1 MSIIKSFTRRKRP
14 LAGPRRALA
23 TLLAAALLAAGAL
36 AETSP
41 EDTFAEEARQLLA
54 ETGETGNTQTA
65 SADLVVGYLASGA
78 GDINPIYCNER
89 DMISINQ
96 LVFESVVELDDTQ
109 KPVPLL
115 ADSWTVEGNVWTFHM
130 RSGVQ
135 FHNGLECLA
144 QDVVAS
150 YEALRAAGDSNPYA
164 GRLSLISSMTA
175 VDAYTLQVTA
185 NQTGMITL
193 YAMTFPVME
202 RSTLAE
208 ALPRGTGPY
217 WYISYTPGV
226 AVRLERN
233 PLWWKQA
240 PQIESV
246 VGLCYFTTAEALEAL
261 QTGEIDAFSTRSYS
275 AAFNRRLSSVVTT
288 DYSTAS
294 YELLVPNLSSS
305 SPLSDVRVRR
315 AVMYAIDRATL
326 VSNAYLEMAQQ
337 SEVPIVPGTWL
348 YESQSA
354 VYTYSPERALQLLN
368 EAGWTNLTGTAKLS
382 RLGDDGLVED
392 LEIRIITYTDSLSSV
407 RTNAAEQIAANLNAL
422 GIQTTVLSGT
432 IDQVSDAMDRGRFDL
447 ALMGVNLS
455 EVPNLRPLLSEEGS
469 INLSGAYNAEMESLL
484 DATFSAVTEEE
495 MLQAY
500 SALQMYIVENLP
512 IMGLVFR
519 TGSVLSTRPLAGLSG
534 TRENDVYN
542 GLEFVEN

>member
-1 MSIIKSFTRRKRP
+1 MCI
-14 LAGPRRALA
+14 
-23 TLLAAALLAAGAL
+23 
-36 AETSP
+36 
-41 EDTFAEEARQLLA
+41 
-54 ETGETGNTQTA
+54 
-65 SADLVVGYLASGA
+65 
-78 GDINPIYCNER
+78 R
-89 DMISINQ
+89 DS
-96 LVFESVVELDDTQ
+96 
-109 KPVPLL
+109 
-115 ADSWTVEGNVWTFHM
+115 
-130 RSGVQ
+130 
-135 FHNGLECLA
+135 
-144 QDVVAS
+144 
-150 YEALRAAGDSNPYA
+150 
-164 GRLSLISSMTA
+164 
-175 VDAYTLQVTA
+175 
-185 NQTGMITL
+185 
-193 YAMTFPVME
+193 
-202 RSTLAE
+202 
-208 ALPRGTGPY
+208 
-217 WYISYTPGV
+217 
-226 AVRLERN
+226 
-233 PLWWKQA
+233 
-240 PQIESV
+240 
-246 VGLCYFTTAEALEAL
+246 
-261 QTGEIDAFSTRSYS
+261 
-275 AAFNRRLSSVVTT
+275 
-288 DYSTAS
+288 
-294 YELLVPNLSSS
+294 LSSS

-500 SALQMYIVENLP
+500 SALQLYIVENLP

>member
-1 MSIIKSFTRRKRP
+1 MSIIKSFTRRKRSR
-14 LAGPRRALA
+14 AGLRRALA
-23 TLLAAALLAAGAL
+23 MLLAAALLSAGAL
-36 AETSP
+36 AEANP
-41 EDTFAEEARQLLA
+41 EDTFAEEARQFLA
-54 ETGETGNTQTA
+54 ESGGAQDAA
-65 SADLVVGYLASGA
+65 SADLVVGYLAADA

-115 ADSWTVEGNVWTFHM
+115 ADSWTVEGNVWTFRM

-175 VDAYTLQVTA
+175 VDAYTLEVTA

-202 RSTLAE
+202 RSTLADP
-208 ALPRGTGPY
+208 LPRGTGPY

-226 AVRLERN
+226 SVRLERN

-240 PQIESV
+240 PEIESV
-246 VGLCYFTTAEALEAL
+246 VGLCYYTTAEALEAL

-275 AAFNRRLSSVVTT
+275 AAFNRRLSNIVAT

-294 YELLVPNLSSS
+294 YELLVPNLSAS

-469 INLSGAYNAEMESLL
+469 VNLSGAYNAEMEALL
-484 DATFSAVTEEE
+484 DATFSAATEEE

-500 SALQMYIVENLP
+500 SALQLYIVENLP

-519 TGSVLSTRPLAGLSG
+519 TGSVLSTRSLAGLRG

>member
-41 EDTFAEEARQLLA
+41 EDTFAEEARQLLE
-54 ETGETGNTQTA
+54 ETGTTQTA

-407 RTNAAEQIAANLNAL
+407 
-422 GIQTTVLSGT
+422 
-432 IDQVSDAMDRGRFDL
+432 
-447 ALMGVNLS
+447 NLS